1 MIDMDWAKL
10 QVMTT
15 IDYAHGSWLTTFLS
29 GALNHQVVH
38 HLFPNI
44 SQVQS
49 LFSSLSSSRPSPALT
64 KRITDA
70 LSRDRAD
77 RAEDVRGVRGAL
89 RGPALVLG
97 GPQGPPPLPHGYGW
111 RSRPPLNKETRSRVP
126 LSVFVLSVSRGREER
141 RRSKTFQFSRTV
153 SKPRL
158 RFVPGNRSGGAKVE
172 NSCEKNERQPQ
183 QIERVAK

>member
-49 LFSSLSSSRPSPALT
+49 PLLSSCLFFSSSADQSGSHRRTIPRSRPSCGRRARSTRCPTWSCPRSGWPSRPTSTTSWSWVALPTSTEQGDARPGLPSLSSFFQFRT
-64 KRITDA
+64 KEK
-70 LSRDRAD
+70 SEEG
-77 RAEDVRGVRGAL
+77 AE
-89 RGPALVLG
+89 
-97 GPQGPPPLPHGYGW
+97 
-111 RSRPPLNKETRSRVP
+111 
-126 LSVFVLSVSRGREER
+126 
-141 RRSKTFQFSRTV
+141 TFQFSRTV

-158 RFVPGNRSGGAKVE
+158 RFVP
-172 NSCEKNERQPQ
+172 RQQ
-183 QIERVAK
+183 KRGS